1 MAQYIHQFRD
11 CPDFRWDMGT
21 ISHEQTAM
29 RHRQGRVLGSEL
41 IL

>member
-1 MAQYIHQFRD
+1 
-11 CPDFRWDMGT
+11 MGT